1 MNEFI
6 IKLYRL
12 ADALENL
19 NREFENL
26 PQQFD
31 GNDFDGQCDLAN
43 NILENMILAATH
55 EAATVIR
62 FTGNDIQL
70 LARYITFRKEY
81 SNVTDKELESIIDDS
96 SLSMVLKLDLKKRL
110 FHDDA
115 SLMLEN
121 IQTIRDSWN
130 RTFENAP
137 YQKIRNKFKGNN

>member
-1 MNEFI
+1 MDEFI

-12 ADALENL
+12 ADALEDL

-31 GNDFDGQCDLAN
+31 GNDFEGQCDLAN

-70 LARYITFRKEY
+70 LARYINFRKQY
-81 SNVTDKELESIIDDS
+81 SNLTDKELESIMDDS

-121 IQTIRDSWN
+121 IQIIRNSWN
-130 RTFENAP
+130 RTFDNAP
-137 YQKIRNKFKGNN
+137 YQKIINKFKRNN

>member
-1 MNEFI
+1 MDEFI

-19 NREFENL
+19 NREFQNL

-31 GNDFDGQCDLAN
+31 GNDFEGQCDLAN

-70 LARYITFRKEY
+70 LARYITFRKQY
-81 SNVTDKELESIIDDS
+81 CNLTDKELESIIDDS
-96 SLSMVLKLDLKKRL
+96 SLSLVLKLDLKKRL

-121 IQTIRDSWN
+121 LQNIRDSWN
-130 RTFENAP
+130 RTFDNAP